1 MEQWIKDWKVGTREI
16 DAFGEP
22 PKSEPDWHLHAGGVC
37 SPVNDSEGGG
47 QRSEVKVGERSEIAS
62 AIRSQAVVTADEP
75 SQFLIFSEFLLSNA

>member
-1 MEQWIKDWKVGTREI
+1 MEQWIKDWKVETREI

-47 QRSEVKVGERSEIAS
+47 QRSESKSEKGRRSTS